1 MGGFCEK
8 GVGVIRIPPVL
19 CLFGFDIQK
28 VNEKAWILAKQ
39 LLCER
44 GEDVPCE
51 VCGSCLRLQKKQHES
66 LLSVGE
72 EATLLKLEDAE
83 SVRQFV
89 QLKNWTQRRVALI
102 HQAEHLNASA
112 VNALLKTLEEFP
124 DDTHFILTTASL
136 SQLPATLR
144 SRVQSM
150 AVKEAFHLSA
160 DNPEINALCAD
171 FWQDLQAPLWDAKKW
186 KDQLKEKEQFSV
198 FLHGLMVSL
207 KNAVKQQG
215 PESLKRFEPWTLGLW
230 FEELLHIEEGLRHN
244 WDRNLA
250 LEAFATKRRKEIS
263 QEINGEIHS

>member
-1 MGGFCEK
+1 M
-8 GVGVIRIPPVL
+8 IRIPPVL

-28 VNEKAWILAKQ
+28 VNEKAWFIAKQ
-39 LLCER
+39 LLCEKN
-44 GEDVPCE
+44 EDIPCE

-83 SVRQFV
+83 AVRQFV
-89 QLKNWTQRRVALI
+89 QLKNWTQRRVVMI

-150 AVKEAFHLSA
+150 AVKEAFHWQVE
-160 DNPEINALCAD
+160 DPEMAALCAD
-171 FWQDLQAPLWDAKKW
+171 FWSDLQQVSWDVKKW
-186 KDQLKEKEQFSV
+186 KDQLKEKEQFAS
-198 FLHGLMVSL
+198 FIHGLMVSL
-207 KNAVKQQG
+207 KQAVQKQG
-215 PESLKRFEPWTLGLW
+215 PESLRHIEPWTLGLW
-230 FEELLHIEEGLRHN
+230 FEELLQIEEGLRHN
-244 WDRNLA
+244 WDRGLA
-250 LEAFATKRRKEIS
+250 LEAFSTKRRQEIS
-263 QEINGEIHS
+263 QETRP